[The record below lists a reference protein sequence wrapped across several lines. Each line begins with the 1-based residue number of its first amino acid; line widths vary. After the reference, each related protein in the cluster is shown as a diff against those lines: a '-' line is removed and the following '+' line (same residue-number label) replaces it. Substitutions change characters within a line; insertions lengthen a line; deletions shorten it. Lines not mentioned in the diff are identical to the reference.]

1 MKVVVKPRQLV
12 LQGGYWKNDVL
23 EWLIAKGF

>member
-1 MKVVVKPRQLV
+1 MKVMVKPRQLV